1 MIIPDKVKILGLT
14 WEVKRD
20 SNVAREGNCFGSTHT
35 AKQVFFLDPE
45 NTPQHDREVFLHELL
60 HALYWQ
66 MGLGKDKDLKAHDVE
81 EKVVHALA
89 SGLHQVLVDND
100 MVK

>member
-1 MIIPDKVKILGLT
+1 MIIPEKVKILGLT

-20 SNVAREGNCFGSTHT
+20 ANVSHEGNCFGSTHCS
-35 AKQVFFLDPE
+35 KQVFFLAPD
-45 NTPQHDREVFLHELL
+45 NTPQHDREVFIHELL

-66 MGLGKDKDLKAHDVE
+66 MGLSKDKDLKSGDIE

-89 SGLHQVLVDND
+89 AGLHQVLVDND